1 MRDID
6 IGLLRAFLAVV
17 ESASMT
23 AAARQIN
30 LTQGAVSQQIKRL
43 EDILGSDLFFREGK
57 KLVLTPVGERLV
69 VRAQRLVSLNDE
81 TWQLF
86 SAPTYSGEI
95 RLGVPQDIMRPFMPT
110 VLRRFN
116 REYPQVDIN
125 IVCEPTP
132 DLIKAVQSKQL
143 DIVLTTDDYAMPQ
156 GQVLMQDRLVW
167 VGAVNGDAY
176 RQRPLKVAL
185 GSSSSAFRDSAFAT
199 LNKVGQDWIS
209 TCHEGGLEAL
219 RATVEADMAVSTL
232 MARSVPE
239 GIAIIDRQDE
249 LPELPNYY
257 INMRLAEQTPP
268 DHVAQLADAIRRG
281 FVGL

>member
-23 AAARQIN
+23 VAARQIN

-43 EDILGSDLFFREGK
+43 EEILGSPLFSRVGK

-69 VRAQRLVSLNDE
+69 VRAQRLVRLNDE

-86 SAPTYSGEI
+86 SAPTYAGEI

-143 DIVLTTDDYAMPQ
+143 DIALTTDDHALQQ

-185 GSSSSAFRDSAFAT
+185 GSSSSAFRDSTFAT
-199 LNKVGQDWIS
+199 LNGVGQDWIS

-249 LPELPNYY
+249 LPELPDYY

>member
-43 EDILGSDLFFREGK
+43 EEILGSPLFSRIGK

-86 SAPTYSGEI
+86 SAPTYAGEI

-143 DIVLTTDDYAMPQ
+143 DIALTTDDHALQQ

-239 GIAIIDRQDE
+239 GIEIIDRQDE
-249 LPELPNYY
+249 LPELPDYY

-268 DHVAQLADAIRRG
+268 DHVIQLADAIRRG

>member
-43 EDILGSDLFFREGK
+43 EEILGSELFFREGK

-81 TWQLF
+81 TWQLL
-86 SAPTYSGEI
+86 SAPTYAGEI
-95 RLGVPQDIMRPFMPT
+95 RLGVPQDLMRPFMPA

-116 REYPQVDIN
+116 REFPQVDIN
-125 IVCEPTP
+125 LICEPTP
-132 DLIKAVQSKQL
+132 DLINGVQRKEL
-143 DIVLTTDDYAMPQ
+143 DIALTTDDYPLH
-156 GQVLMQDRLVW
+156 QVLMQDRLVW

-185 GSSSSAFRDSAFAT
+185 GSNSSAFRESTFAA
-199 LNKVGQDWIS
+199 LNRVGQDWLS

-219 RATVEADMAVSTL
+219 RANVEADMAVSTL

-239 GIAIIDRQDE
+239 GMEIIEQQDA

-268 DHVAQLADAIRRG
+268 DHVAQLAEAIRRG